1 MSATCLAKTTYSL
14 RRIFFWMIL
23 VAGLSSLVTYHIGLL
38 LPRLEINQSVNYV
51 DVKVRLNSMLV
62 KEVNLEK
69 TGIDDRRSQHP
80 YRKLSQASDSKM
92 QNSQLSQILAKLK
105 QVSLIHFLTESY
117 RRLLILKI
125 QSPLYLTYIGKVE
138 TCQSNTHHCKQFS
151 QAFDSKIQSSQLLQ
165 ILIKLKQVSHIH
177 VLTESYHKLLIVI
190 YKVPSSYHNKIL
202 YNLKPVS
209 EIYILKII
217 CPQTF

>member
-51 DVKVRLNSMLV
+51 DVKVRLNSVLV

-69 TGIDDRRSQHP
+69 TGIDNRRSQHL
-80 YRKLSQASDSKM
+80 YRKLSQASDSKI

-117 RRLLILKI
+117 RRLLILRYKPSCI
-125 QSPLYLTYIGKVE
+125 S
-138 TCQSNTHHCKQFS
+138 H
-151 QAFDSKIQSSQLLQ
+151 
-165 ILIKLKQVSHIH
+165 ILAKLKHVSQIHIIANNFPR
-177 VLTESYHKLLIVI
+177 LLILKYKALSYHK
-190 YKVPSSYHNKIL
+190 YW
-202 YNLKPVS
+202 
-209 EIYILKII
+209 
-217 CPQTF
+217 